1 MYEAGYWQVFPSEIA
16 ESIGKHWSPMP
27 HSSTPFSPV
36 AMQGS
41 FSSNSQTFTQK
52 FLSYVYL
59 LQVGFAIS
67 PFRKVS

>member
-52 FLSYVYL
+52 FLS
-59 LQVGFAIS
+59 
-67 PFRKVS
+67 